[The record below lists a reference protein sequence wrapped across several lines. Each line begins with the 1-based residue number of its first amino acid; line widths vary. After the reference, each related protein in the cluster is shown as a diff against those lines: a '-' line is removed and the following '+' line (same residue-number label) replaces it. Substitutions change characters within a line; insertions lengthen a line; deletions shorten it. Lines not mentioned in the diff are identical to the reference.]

1 MDVKTQSLNQD
12 DFISILFPKLEAL
25 KKEREKHELLNKKL
39 IEVNFAIAWL
49 VGESKVLFNSGWA
62 SEK

>member
-39 IEVNFAIAWL
+39 IEVNCAIARL
-49 VGESKVLFNSGWA
+49 VGESKI
-62 SEK
+62 